1 MDLQDQKNVH
11 KYECQ
16 ENGAQELNL
25 LAHIQ
30 IMLSNINST
39 FLAIDV

>member
-1 MDLQDQKNVH
+1 MDLEDQKNVH

-16 ENGAQELNL
+16 KNGAQELNL